1 MSSINDIIKSAVN
14 NVQKSQKNFDVEE
27 WARQKKHDREYAYQ
41 LQDDMAKMIAEYGGK
56 YKLYL
61 DVQSKFPNYSVG
73 NALLVMAQN
82 PQATELRDSESWK
95 KDKIFFKGNP
105 EKIIIL
111 EPSNVYTR
119 EDGTEVQGYDAKRVY
134 DISDMNVKRKIN
146 SVPYTQESVL
156 KGILSMSPVKIEVV
170 EDTFDKKLV
179 SFNASKRIIEV
190 LDRAEVPDIIQGLT
204 REIASIH
211 LNTFANTELNNFK
224 NKSVAYMISK
234 KYSIPTDSI
243 NIDKIPNELREMTP
257 QEIKSELSGMSECY
271 QILAEGIDR
280 TLDIEPKAKNHR
292 EYER

>member
-14 NVQKSQKNFDVEE
+14 NVQRGQREFNVEE
-27 WARQKKHDREYAYQ
+27 WAKQKQHDREYAYQ
-41 LQDDMAKMIAEYGGK
+41 LQDDMADMISKYIGK
-56 YKLYL
+56 YKNYL

-82 PQATELRDSESWK
+82 PQATELKDAETWK

-134 DISDMNVKRKIN
+134 DISDMNVNKKLN

-156 KGILSMSPVKIEVV
+156 KGILSMSPVKVEVV
-170 EDTFDKKLV
+170 PDTYDNRLV
-179 SFNASKRIIEV
+179 SFNANKRIVEISE
-190 LDRAEVPDIIQGLT
+190 RAEVNEIIQGLT

-211 LNTFANTELNNFK
+211 LKTFDNTELNNLK
-224 NKSVAYMISK
+224 NKSVAYMLSK
-234 KYSIPTDSI
+234 RYSIPTESI
-243 NIDKIPNELREMTP
+243 ELDRLPNELSEMTP
-257 QEIKSELSGMSECY
+257 QDIKAELSGMAECY
-271 QILAEGIDR
+271 KILIEGIDR